1 MRGSQLIG
9 LSLVTRHRGQW
20 HSTCVKPS
28 AANSS
33 MVACNGSMIRS
44 IAGQTAPLKFALTQT
59 SKKGD
64 RPLGA
69 L

>member
-9 LSLVTRHRGQW
+9 LSLVTRQRGQW

-33 MVACNGSMIRS
+33 MVACNESRRLGVEL
-44 IAGQTAPLKFALTQT
+44 GVENE
-59 SKKGD
+59 GD
-64 RPLGA
+64 
-69 L
+69 

>member
-1 MRGSQLIG
+1 MTFDMLEA
-9 LSLVTRHRGQW
+9 LSSKLFDGGVQW
-20 HSTCVKPS
+20 LHDPQHS
-28 AANSS
+28 
-33 MVACNGSMIRS
+33 
-44 IAGQTAPLKFALTQT
+44 GQTAPLKFALTQT